1 MFLEL
6 KQRHL
11 QAAKKAKCDE
21 FYTLRSDVE
30 LELDH
35 YHSHFEDSIIYC
47 NCDSHRS
54 NFARYFEDNYTD
66 LRLGGLYY
74 TSKNFESPLS
84 IKYLKK
90 ADIVVTN
97 PPFSLF
103 RKFFLQ
109 LMEYK
114 KRFIIVAPFTAV
126 QYNQIWPFI
135 KSKQCW
141 LGYNA
146 IHNGL
151 FDIAP
156 DHAKRLVANGRGY
169 RTYQGRIVARAHCT
183 WITNLRHGKVMPKLN
198 LTCKYDPDKYP
209 AYDNYPAIE
218 VNRVAKIPADYKG
231 LMGVPITYLV
241 HHNPK
246 QFILHD
252 LVKVP
257 IIGTRNLYA
266 RYIIKAV

>member
-1 MFLEL
+1 M

-11 QAAKKAKCDE
+11 QAAKSAKFDE
-21 FYTLRSDVE
+21 YYTLRNDIDI
-30 LELDH
+30 ELDH
-35 YHSHFEDSIIYC
+35 YKHHFQDQIIYC

-74 TSKNFESPLS
+74 TSKPFDSPESMQVFN
-84 IKYLKK
+84 K
-90 ADIVVTN
+90 ADIIVTN

-109 LMEYK
+109 TAEAGK
-114 KRFIIVAPFTAV
+114 KFILVAPYTSV
-126 QYNQIWPFI
+126 QYNQIWPYI
-135 KSKQCW
+135 KSGYCW

-151 FDIAP
+151 FDIPAA
-156 DHAKRLVANGRGY
+156 HARKLVQSGRGY
-169 RTYQGRIVARAHCT
+169 RWYQGRVVARAHCT
-183 WITNLRHGKVMPKLN
+183 WITNLKHNKVMPKLD
-198 LTCKYDPDKYP
+198 LTHTYKPETYP
-209 AYDNYPAIE
+209 NYDNYPAIE
-218 VNRVAKIPADYKG
+218 VSRVAKIPADYKG

-241 HHNPK
+241 HHNPQ
-246 QFILHD
+246 QFELVD

-257 IIGTRNLYA
+257 VIGFRNLYA
-266 RYIIKAV
+266 RYIIRAV